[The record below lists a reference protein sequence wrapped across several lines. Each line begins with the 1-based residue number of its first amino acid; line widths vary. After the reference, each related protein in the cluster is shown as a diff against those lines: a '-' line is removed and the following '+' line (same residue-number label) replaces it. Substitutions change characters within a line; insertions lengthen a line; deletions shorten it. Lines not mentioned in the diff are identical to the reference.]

1 MIQNAAAMKV
11 MEASEIPTKR
21 EAIIVGA
28 TEMFLREGYGA
39 SSMEAIARMAGVSK
53 QTIYA
58 NFVSKDALFEAII
71 RQKCD
76 DILVPTVVDGEQV
89 GSVSEVLSSIA
100 EGFLSRVLSHENI
113 RLFRI
118 IVGESVRFPE
128 LAAAF
133 YRSGPRL
140 AADQLSVF
148 LERAAA
154 EGKLRIDDPL
164 KAAELFFGMLRGD
177 IYMRRLLDI
186 DSAFDNQEAAHY
198 VQITVQT
205 FLKAHTA

>member
-1 MIQNAAAMKV
+1 MIKSAAAMKRSEPG
-11 MEASEIPTKR
+11 EALTKR
-21 EAIIVGA
+21 EAIITGA

-39 SSMEAIARMAGVSK
+39 SSMEAIAQLAGVSK

-58 NFVSKDALFEAII
+58 HFDSKDALFEAII

-76 DILVPTVVDGEQV
+76 DILVPTVMDGEQL
-89 GSVSEVLSSIA
+89 GSAADVLSSIA
-100 EGFLSRVLSHENI
+100 EGFLNRVLSHENI

-133 YRSGPRL
+133 YRSGPRF

-148 LERAAA
+148 LEHAAA
-154 EGKLRIDDPL
+154 QGELRIDEPQ

-186 DSAFDNQEAAHY
+186 DSAFDGDEAARF
-198 VQITVQT
+198 VQLTVKT
-205 FLKAHTA
+205 FLQAHAG